1 MHGRVPFRGA
11 IGAYENKSSTQ
22 SHERGAAAKSDSR
35 VRAESLEAG
44 SADERRCAFIA
55 ADTWPAGAPPFCGA
69 PVQRGSAYCPAHARI
84 CAVDP
89 ASAEGVLIA
98 LRQELAASVA
108 APPQPEMAHLAPVA
122 LPEPIDD
129 DATLDRRELAIET
142 PSEQQKEEQ

>member
-1 MHGRVPFRGA
+1 MHGRVPFHGA
-11 IGAYENKSSTQ
+11 IGAYENKSRTK
-22 SHERGAAAKSDSR
+22 SHGRGAAAKSDSR
-35 VRAESLEAG
+35 VRAESLDAG

-69 PVQRGSAYCPAHARI
+69 PVQRGSSYCPTHARI

-98 LRQELAASVA
+98 LGQELAASVA
-108 APPQPEMAHLAPVA
+108 APPPKLVCLAPVV
-122 LPEPIDD
+122 LPEPDEA
-129 DATLDRRELAIET
+129 DATLDHRELAIET